1 MPLAFVQR
9 RRTMGGG
16 GPSVAPV
23 AGSISSSDLP
33 TALHDPPTPT
43 VAPTADPH
51 ARAPGSRLGSA
62 GANLRQF
69 FAHRAHGGGNG
80 TGPGGA
86 HAAAHHANTDDSD
99 AGELLDFLDDG
110 GDEAGEFFL
119 LGGDLST
126 DDNDDAPDP
135 AVEEHDDGGGARMP
149 GPASHSSSSDALA
162 GHPAPYGDPVGGT
175 AAAGSAAHA
184 LAASSAGGRDS
195 NGAATGGPAGLALAS
210 LWGYLDLPSLVSGDA
225 ARLGADGGASDGTGA
240 DGNTKNDA
248 NLNWLSPVTYIGLL
262 TYPPGGLALVQAMNG
277 AGGGAAGKP
286 VTKATFSTLRET
298 ALVRNRRRLLTMFTS
313 YSLVIRYCSFDA
325 FLLILLLSNCLILY
339 YLKNARK
346 INVQMA
352 KRNIKQRVGWAK
364 QWAGGLFRRG
374 NPNGGGGRNDGPD
387 GAAHD
392 DGIVPGGVGPVSEHS
407 GDSNDMPLV
416 SAPNSTEKKKRRG
429 IPFRRPT
436 ISGTTTPGG
445 GVGTTATATNSTLPA
460 AAPALG
466 ALATTTT
473 GAAPTT
479 SSGPA
484 SPAPVPSNKQGTARR
499 INLFRRAA
507 SVEAGPDK
515 SNPFAATADAPGGG
529 GKDDPAPLM
538 GSGSLGSVAIGAA
551 LPSGSTL
558 LDTAPPAG
566 GTAHSASSS
575 TSSSTGSGSTSR
587 LAKKTTG
594 FLFSRRRANSG
605 NPRDL
610 LGAIATVA
618 AGAGTAP
625 PSASSGVDD
634 GGPETTSDES
644 WVSYSPDS
652 SPTHAVAP
660 PLIPPHPL
668 TPVRV
673 LPPAQ
678 FPPPLALEHGARGD
692 ESTATFAA
700 PPRSPTAVN
709 VTHLATT
716 VPAVV
721 TTESRPPARAG
732 SGDALPE
739 LVAGLDA
746 VLATLPSPN
755 TPPSEP
761 VTALPP
767 PQDSHARATTAPAG
781 TRSGSEATMLATSDA
796 VPPPLPHA
804 QALHPPDLPPH
815 PASAPMVPMTRRGSA
830 PRTTPTHSRQ
840 PSDGTGA
847 GAAGTGASAAALRS
861 LASGPRMSAVVGKAK
876 DLWGHVKE
884 KTAAPL
890 PPVPPPVP
898 PPSGYHDHLSQHRA
912 RGLPE
917 SPAAAVAAV
926 AERAGAG
933 TEGQGAGPVG
943 PAGNGAGMAG
953 SGAVMPGEG
962 LEVNGAVSTAADS
975 AGAGAVASS

>member
-1 MPLAFVQR
+1 
-9 RRTMGGG
+9 MGGS
-16 GPSVAPV
+16 GPSTAPV
-23 AGSISSSDLP
+23 PGSVSSSDLP
-33 TALHDPPTPT
+33 TASTDPPVPAG
-43 VAPTADPH
+43 APPADPH
-51 ARAPGSRLGSA
+51 ARAPSSRLGAA

-69 FAHRAHGGGNG
+69 FAHRAHGN
-80 TGPGGA
+80 GPGSGPSGRMR
-86 HAAAHHANTDDSD
+86 AAHHVNTDDSD
-99 AGELLDFLDDG
+99 TGELLDFLDDG

-119 LGGDLST
+119 LGGDLSA

-135 AVEEHDDGGGARMP
+135 AAGDHDDSGGARMP
-149 GPASHSSSSDALA
+149 GPASHTSSSDALA
-162 GHPAPYGDPVGGT
+162 GPGAAPHGDPAGGA

-184 LAASSAGGRDS
+184 SAASAAGGRDS
-195 NGAATGGPAGLALAS
+195 SGAATSGAAGLALAS
-210 LWGYLDLPSLVSGDA
+210 LWGYFDLPSLVSGDPT
-225 ARLGADGGASDGTGA
+225 RLGGDGGASDGTSA
-240 DGNTKNDA
+240 DGSTKNDA
-248 NLNWLSPVTYIGLL
+248 NLNWLSPATYIGLL
-262 TYPPGGLALVQAMNG
+262 TYPPGGLALVRAMNG
-277 AGGGAAGKP
+277 TGGGAPGKP

-313 YSLVIRYCSFDA
+313 YSLLIRYCSFDA

-374 NPNGGGGRNDGPD
+374 NPNGGGARNDGPD
-387 GAAHD
+387 GAVHD
-392 DGIVPGGVGPVSEHS
+392 EGIEPGGVGPGGEHS

-416 SAPNSTEKKKRRG
+416 PAPNSTEKKKRRG

-436 ISGTTTPGG
+436 ISGTTSLGG
-445 GVGTTATATNSTLPA
+445 GSGTAATTNGTLPTAT
-460 AAPALG
+460 PALG
-466 ALATTTT
+466 VLVTTTP
-473 GAAPTT
+473 GVAPTT

-484 SPAPVPSNKQGTARR
+484 SPAPVPPNKQGTTRR

-507 SVEAGPDK
+507 SVEAGPDL
-515 SNPFAATADAPGGG
+515 SNPFAAVADAHSGSGS
-529 GKDDPAPLM
+529 KDNPAPLI

-551 LPSGSTL
+551 SPSGSTL
-558 LDTAPPAG
+558 LDLEPPPG
-566 GTAHSASSS
+566 GTTHSASSS
-575 TSSSTGSGSTSR
+575 TSSSTGSGSTLR

-594 FLFSRRRANSG
+594 FLFPRRRANSG

-610 LGAIATVA
+610 LGTLATVA
-618 AGAGTAP
+618 AAGTAAL

-644 WVSYSPDS
+644 WVSDSPNP
-652 SPTHAVAP
+652 SPTHAIVP
-660 PLIPPHPL
+660 PLVPPPHPVA
-668 TPVRV
+668 PARV

-678 FPPPLALEHGARGD
+678 SLPPLTLEHGARGD
-692 ESTATFAA
+692 ETTVTFAA

-709 VTHLATT
+709 VTQMATT

-732 SGDALPE
+732 SDDALPD

-746 VLATLPSPN
+746 VLASLPSPN

-767 PQDSHARATTAPAG
+767 PQELHARATTAPAG
-781 TRSGSEATMLATSDA
+781 TRSGSDATIVAAAPGPLVFDS
-796 VPPPLPHA
+796 PPALLP
-804 QALHPPDLPPH
+804 QSQSLHPPDLPLH
-815 PASAPMVPMTRRGSA
+815 PGSAPTAIMTRRASA

-847 GAAGTGASAAALRS
+847 GASSTGASAAALRS
-861 LASGPRMSAVVGKAK
+861 LATGPRMSAVVGKAK

-884 KTAAPL
+884 KTATP
-890 PPVPPPVP
+890 PPPVP
-898 PPSGYHDHLSQHRA
+898 PPSGYHDQLSQHRA

-917 SPAAAVAAV
+917 SPSAAAERVGAS
-926 AERAGAG
+926 AEGHG
-933 TEGQGAGPVG
+933 VGPV
-943 PAGNGAGMAG
+943 GNGAGVAG
-953 SGAVMPGEG
+953 GTTVPGEG
-962 LEVNGAVSTAADS
+962 AELHGGVPVAGD
-975 AGAGAVASS
+975 GAGADAVAS